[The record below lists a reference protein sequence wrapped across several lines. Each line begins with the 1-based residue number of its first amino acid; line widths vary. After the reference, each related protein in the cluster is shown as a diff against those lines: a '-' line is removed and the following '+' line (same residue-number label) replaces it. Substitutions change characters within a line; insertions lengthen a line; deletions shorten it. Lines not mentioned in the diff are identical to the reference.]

1 MTRLVWLLA
10 IIPAAGALALL
21 ACQGGSPAARE
32 SSRTHGVIPMPSAT
46 HDDGTVVSLDRT
58 PNDHV
63 ELGAVKWR
71 RGFDA
76 AREIARREN
85 KSVVILFQEVPG

>member
-1 MTRLVWLLA
+1 
-10 IIPAAGALALL
+10 
-21 ACQGGSPAARE
+21 
-32 SSRTHGVIPMPSAT
+32 MPSAT
-46 HDDGTVVSLDRT
+46 HDDGTVVSLDRA
-58 PNDHV
+58 PNDHI

-71 RGFDA
+71 RGFDG